1 MSKLISSPGTP
12 ALFPLLRLNLIL
24 TGVLL
29 VGLLVV
35 LGITLDS
42 RSRVAY
48 VKVGELLDKYQ
59 GMVDARAEYKQ
70 KEQVWMANV
79 DTLGQE
85 LEQMIKDYE
94 KKRAGYSARERG
106 LTEQL
111 IETKQQEFLRFR
123 DAMQQKAREEDQK
136 MTEGVVNKVN
146 AYLKEYGEDSGYDLI
161 LGATAGGNI
170 LYGIEAI
177 DLTEEVLKGLNE
189 SYVKPQN
196 G

>member
-1 MSKLISSPGTP
+1 M
-12 ALFPLLRLNLIL
+12 A
-24 TGVLL
+24 
-29 VGLLVV
+29 LLVV
-35 LGITLDS
+35 LGLTLDR
-42 RSRVAY
+42 RSKVAY

-59 GMVDARAEYKQ
+59 GMIDARAEYKQ

-94 KKRAGYSARERG
+94 KKRAGYSARERT

-177 DLTEEVLKGLNE
+177 DLTEAVLKGLNE

>member
-1 MSKLISSPGTP
+1 MANPLP
-12 ALFPLLRLNLIL
+12 AKVASNPLLRLNLIL

-29 VGLLVV
+29 IGVIVNLGL
-35 LGITLDS
+35 TLDK
-42 RSRVAY
+42 RSQVAY

-59 GMVDARAEYKQ
+59 GMVDARAAYKL

-85 LEQMIKDYE
+85 LELMIKDYE
-94 KKRAGYSARERG
+94 KKRAGYSSRERK
-106 LTEQL
+106 LSEQL

-123 DAMQQKAREEDQK
+123 EAMQQKAQEEDRK
-136 MTEGVVNKVN
+136 MTESVVNKVN
-146 AYLKEYGEDSGYDLI
+146 AYLKEYGEDSGYDII
-161 LGATAGGNI
+161 LGATAAGNI

-177 DLTEEVLKGLNE
+177 DLTEKVLKGLNE